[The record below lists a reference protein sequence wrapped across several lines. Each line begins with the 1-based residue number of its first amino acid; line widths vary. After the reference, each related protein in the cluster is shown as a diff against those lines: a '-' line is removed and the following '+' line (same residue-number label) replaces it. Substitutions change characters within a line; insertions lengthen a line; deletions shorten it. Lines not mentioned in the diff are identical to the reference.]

1 MRLKWTDD
9 AVTDLVEIRK
19 YILEHDE
26 QSAQD
31 VATKILT
38 QAESLLLQ
46 PSKGRMGKIHNTRE
60 SLVPTLPYLLV
71 YRVKKEE
78 VYILRIIHTRRNV
91 FG

>member
-9 AVTDLVEIRK
+9 AVADLVEIRA
-19 YILEHDE
+19 YILENDE
-26 QSAQD
+26 QAAQD

-38 QAESLLLQ
+38 QAESLLSQ
-46 PSKGRMGKIHNTRE
+46 PAKGRIGRVHNTRE

-78 VYILRIIHTRRNV
+78 VHILRIIHTKRNT